1 MFAWQSEGRLRP
13 LHMVWLEHNYNEPV
27 YELIKWRAPSLK
39 RMPRL
44 GPFLIRESRVD
55 LDRERR
61 QRFPGRTGHWFGPR
75 SRKAKRKSCRQKPAR
90 N

>member
-13 LHMVWLEHNYNEPV
+13 LHMVWLEHNYNEPA

-44 GPFLIRESRVD
+44 GPFFDSREQS
-55 LDRERR
+55 
-61 QRFPGRTGHWFGPR
+61 G
-75 SRKAKRKSCRQKPAR
+75 S
-90 N
+90 